1 MYLRNGRA
9 AIIDLSTGEVDE
21 RELTEDALLSEMSSI
36 ELSSSLSAENDDALI
51 IGSGLLTGSL
61 IPAAC
66 AGMIFSPDEA
76 GKGMISPIMGMAGV
90 ELKLSGFDFIV
101 IKGES
106 PEAGY
111 LWIRDGIAEFVPLP
125 DMLEMDSWVRTD
137 KIRADQGDRRIQV
150 IASGPLGDGRHISS
164 RLVTN
169 HWMGEDEVGLA
180 SAFGKRR
187 LCAVAFRGMG
197 ELEIADPESHFASSV
212 NLQKDHISKLGI
224 SEGLSSYFE
233 GADADHFKNIRH
245 RVIGCFG
252 CPHPCR
258 SYAKVNEAPDSMS
271 MGVSEPGYLHYDIP
285 SLKTAFD
292 AGIDSV
298 DATRIMM
305 VCSKAGVD
313 PVSVLSALGKDAV
326 GTNVAD
332 LISKASLFGAIDRS
346 SLQGS
351 FSGEVSDSKSNS
363 RCASLGLCPRYW
375 GKVGLDMSSASL
387 SIESAIGKPL

>member
-9 AIIDLSTGEVDE
+9 AIIDLSTGEVSE
-21 RELTEDALLSEMSSI
+21 RELTEDALLGEMSSL
-36 ELSSSLSAENDDALI
+36 ELSSSLSVENDGALVL
-51 IGSGLLTGSL
+51 GSGLLTGSL

-66 AGMIFSPDEA
+66 AGMIFSPDEN
-76 GKGMISPIMGMAGV
+76 GKGTISPIMGMAGV
-90 ELKLSGFDFIV
+90 ELKLSGFDFLV

-111 LWIRDGIAEFVPLP
+111 LWVRDGIAEFVQLP
-125 DMLEMDSWVRTD
+125 DMIEMDSWARTD
-137 KIRADQGDRRIQV
+137 KIRVDQGDRRIQV

-169 HWMGEDEVGLA
+169 HWLGEDEVGLA

-197 ELEIADPESHFASSV
+197 ELEVADPEAHFASSV
-212 NLQKDHISKLGI
+212 NLQKDHVMKLGM
-224 SEGLSSYFE
+224 SEGLASYFR
-233 GADADHFKNIRH
+233 GADVDHFKEIRH

-258 SYAKVNEAPDSMS
+258 SYAKVNEDPGKMS
-271 MGVSEPGYLHYDIP
+271 MGASEPGYLHYDIP

-292 AGIDSV
+292 AGIDSM

-305 VCSKAGVD
+305 ACSKAGVD
-313 PVSVLSALGKDAV
+313 PISVISALGKDAI
-326 GTNVAD
+326 GTDAAQLV
-332 LISKASLFGAIDRS
+332 SKASLFGAIDRS
-346 SLQGS
+346 NLQGS
-351 FSGEVSDSKSNS
+351 FVRAVSDSESYS
-363 RCASLGLCPRYW
+363 RCVSLGLCPRYW

-387 SIESAIGKPL
+387 SIESAIGKLL

>member
-9 AIIDLSTGEVDE
+9 AIIDLSTGEVGE
-21 RELTEDALLSEMSSI
+21 RELTEDALLGETSSL
-36 ELSSSLSAENDDALI
+36 ELSSSLSVENDGALVL
-51 IGSGLLTGSL
+51 GSGLLTGSL

-66 AGMIFSPDEA
+66 AGMIFSPDEN
-76 GKGMISPIMGMAGV
+76 GKGTISPIMGLAGV

-111 LWIRDGIAEFVPLP
+111 LWVRDGIAEFVQLP
-125 DMLEMDSWVRTD
+125 DMIEMDSWARTD
-137 KIRADQGDRRIQV
+137 KIRVDQGDRRIQV
-150 IASGPLGDGRHISS
+150 IASGPFGDGKHISS

-169 HWMGEDEVGLA
+169 HWLGEDEVGLA

-197 ELEIADPESHFASSV
+197 ELEVADPEAHFASSV
-212 NLQKDHISKLGI
+212 NLQKDHVMKLGM
-224 SEGLSSYFE
+224 SEGLASYF
-233 GADADHFKNIRH
+233 GGSDVDHFKEIRH

-258 SYAKVNEAPDSMS
+258 SYAKVNEDPGKMS
-271 MGVSEPGYLHYDIP
+271 MGTSEPGYLHYDIP

-292 AGIDSV
+292 AGIDSM

-305 VCSKAGVD
+305 ACSKAGVD
-313 PVSVLSALGKDAV
+313 SISVISALGKDAI
-326 GTNVAD
+326 GTDAAQLV
-332 LISKASLFGAIDRS
+332 SKASLFGAIDRS
-346 SLQGS
+346 NLQGS
-351 FSGEVSDSKSNS
+351 FVRAVSDSESYS
-363 RCASLGLCPRYW
+363 RCVSLGLCPRYW

-387 SIESAIGKPL
+387 SIESAIGKLL